1 MARYASTVATAA
13 VLALSAV
20 LSMAHAQPVQ
30 GTVII
35 QSGTPERMYPPA
47 YTAYQVIPAP
57 PPLRHEAQPRPRR
70 GHVWVQGHWEWRGQR
85 HAWVPG
91 QWIQARPGQHYRQPQ
106 WDQRD
111 GRWMMQRGGWD
122 HDGRGRSGNGNGNGN
137 GWNREGSGRDRD
149 GDGVPNRYDSR
160 PDNPRRN

>member
-1 MARYASTVATAA
+1 MARYVSTLATAA
-13 VLALSAV
+13 ALALSTLLAT
-20 LSMAHAQPVQ
+20 AHAQAVQ

-35 QSGTPERMYPPA
+35 QSGTPERGYQPG

-57 PPLRHEAQPRPRR
+57 PPPRYEAQPRPRKN
-70 GHVWVQGHWEWRGQR
+70 HVWVQGHWEWRGQQ

-91 QWIQARPGQHYRQPQ
+91 QWVKARKGHHYRQPR

-122 HDGRGRSGNGNGNGN
+122 RDHDGWDRDGDGRDRDQGVS
-137 GWNREGSGRDRD
+137 RRDRD
-149 GDGVPNRYDSR
+149 GDGVPNRYDNR
-160 PDNPRRN
+160 PDNPRRH

>member
-1 MARYASTVATAA
+1 MARYPSTVAAAA
-13 VLALSAV
+13 VLALSAL
-20 LSMAHAQPVQ
+20 LSTAHAQPVH
-30 GTVII
+30 GTVVI
-35 QSGTPERMYPPA
+35 QSGTPERGYQPG

-57 PPLRHEAQPRPRR
+57 PPPRREAQPRPRR
-70 GHVWVQGHWEWRGQR
+70 GQVWVQGHWEWRGQR

-91 QWIQARPGQHYRQPQ
+91 QWIQARKGQHYRQPQ

-122 HDGRGRSGNGNGNGN
+122 HDGGGRNGNGNGN
-137 GWNREGSGRDRD
+137 GWNRDGSGRDRD